1 MTTQTDMP
9 GLKAIIS
16 DQTEAVLDKVQALY
30 RQLHQY
36 PELPFQ
42 EHKTSARLADTLE
55 ALGYEVIRGVGQTGV
70 VALLR
75 NGEGPTVMLRG
86 DMDALPIEEQT
97 GLEFASRE
105 ISETAEGNPVPVMHA
120 CGHDLHSSC
129 LVGAAAVL
137 VDLKEYWRGT
147 VMLVCQPA
155 EEIFGGAQAMLD
167 DGLYERFARPDIVLG
182 QHNMPALAGTVGHIA
197 GQAMAAATTLGVT
210 VHGNGGHGSMPAQ
223 TVDPVVIA
231 AHIVTRLQTIV
242 SREVP
247 PDQTVVVTVGKLH
260 AGTQGNIIPHTA
272 ELEINVRSFD
282 DALHER
288 VIAAI
293 RRIVQA
299 ECDAGRSP
307 KAPEFQVLSE
317 TITLNNDTASV
328 ARIHQAH
335 ADTLGEGNLFDMP
348 RLNGS
353 EDFPYFGSAQA
364 GGFKGEDIP
373 YVYWFIGAIE
383 EARWHATPGQSV
395 AEKMAHLEMPHSPY
409 YAPGKESTLKT
420 GIMALTSGTLAYLKP
435 DAPHNTWLSR

>member
-1 MTTQTDMP
+1 MTEHPMVV
-9 GLKAIIS
+9 LKGAI
-16 DQTEAVLDKVQALY
+16 DQQIDRAYDDIDKLY

-42 EHKTSARLADTLE
+42 EHNTSARLADALE
-55 ALGYEVIRGVGQTGV
+55 ALGYEVTSGVGRTGV

-75 NGEGPTVMLRG
+75 NGEGPAVMLRG

-97 GLEFASRE
+97 GLAFASRE
-105 ISETAEGNPVPVMHA
+105 TAETAEGKRVPVMHA

-129 LVGAAAVL
+129 LVGAATVL
-137 VDLKEYWRGT
+137 AALKEQWRGT

-210 VHGNGGHGSMPAQ
+210 IHGNGGHGSMPAQ

-247 PDQTVVVTVGKLH
+247 PEQAVVVTVGKLH
-260 AGTQGNIIPHTA
+260 AGTQGNIIPHSA

-282 DALHER
+282 DTLHHQVMES
-288 VIAAI
+288 I
-293 RRIVQA
+293 RRIIRT
-299 ECDAGRSP
+299 ECEAGRSP
-307 KAPEFQVLSE
+307 RAPEFQVLSE
-317 TITLNNDTASV
+317 TLTLNNDAANV
-328 ARIHQAH
+328 ARIRQGH
-335 ADTLGEGNLFDMP
+335 AKAFGEEKLFDMP
-348 RLNGS
+348 RLNAS
-353 EDFPYFGSAQA
+353 EDFPYYGNAAA
-364 GGFKGEDIP
+364 GGFGGEDIP
-373 YVYWFIGAIE
+373 YVYWFIGAVE
-383 EARWHATPGQSV
+383 ESRWNDTPGRSV
-395 AEKMAHLEMPHSPY
+395 AEKMTHLEMPHSPY
-409 YAPGKESTLKT
+409 YAPGHETTLKV
-420 GIMALTSGTLAYLKP
+420 GMKALAAGALTCLDT
-435 DAPHNTWLSR
+435 